1 MKKFLLVI
9 LLCPLFGLT
18 QEFSVKANKT
28 NLLIGEPSIIELNF
42 SVPSNIK
49 FDTIFFKL
57 MGEDKNLGN
66 NWEIWNK
73 SPIDTLYEN
82 GNFTNYIQ
90 KIEIANFDTGK
101 FEFPPLIAY
110 VDQKKYFSNSLYFNI
125 KLEETES
132 DEIKPIKPIK
142 HIDLSWLDHIMF
154 FIKCYWIWILIF
166 IASIIIVLSIIK
178 KWFNKTVKI
187 KEKVKIPLSTTLL
200 KELDKLEKKEYWQN
214 GNYKKYYSDL
224 AEIIWRFIEDRYD
237 VSTYEKTS
245 NEILNSLK
253 WKNISDDS
261 LKNIKYF
268 FSISDDVKFAKQIPN
283 QKDNVESFN
292 MIKHF
297 IENERLDIQINDDEK
312 NISDA

>member
-1 MKKFLLVI
+1 M
-9 LLCPLFGLT
+9 
-18 QEFSVKANKT
+18 
-28 NLLIGEPSIIELNF
+28 
-42 SVPSNIK
+42 
-49 FDTIFFKL
+49 
-57 MGEDKNLGN
+57 
-66 NWEIWNK
+66 
-73 SPIDTLYEN
+73 
-82 GNFTNYIQ
+82 
-90 KIEIANFDTGK
+90 
-101 FEFPPLIAY
+101 
-110 VDQKKYFSNSLYFNI
+110 
-125 KLEETES
+125 
-132 DEIKPIKPIK
+132 
-142 HIDLSWLDHIMF
+142 
-154 FIKCYWIWILIF
+154 
-166 IASIIIVLSIIK
+166 
-178 KWFNKTVKI
+178 
-187 KEKVKIPLSTTLL
+187 
-200 KELDKLEKKEYWQN
+200 EKKEYWQN

-268 FSISDDVKFAKQIPN
+268 FSISDEVKFAKQIPN